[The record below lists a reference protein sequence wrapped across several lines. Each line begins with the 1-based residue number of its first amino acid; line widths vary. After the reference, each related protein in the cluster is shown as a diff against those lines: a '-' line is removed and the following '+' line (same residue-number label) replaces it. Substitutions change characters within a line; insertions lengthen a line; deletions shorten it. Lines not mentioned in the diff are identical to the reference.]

1 MEGGNQRPVTIVSY
15 VVLALTSNETFI
27 EFKRYIK

>member
-1 MEGGNQRPVTIVSY
+1 MEGGNQRPPIVSY